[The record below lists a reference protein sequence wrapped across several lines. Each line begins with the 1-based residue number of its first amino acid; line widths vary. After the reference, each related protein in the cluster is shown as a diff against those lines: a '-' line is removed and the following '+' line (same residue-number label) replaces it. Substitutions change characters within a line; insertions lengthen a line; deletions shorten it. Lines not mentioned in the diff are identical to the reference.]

1 MNTIVAIRKNIIFQF
16 AEDVTST
23 RFVNSTASGIIIS
36 QQDGT
41 QAAVPRWGKVTH
53 VGPEV
58 LDVNVGD
65 FVLIE
70 AGKWTTGFYV
80 DKIRFWKTD
89 EDCVMAISDE
99 PTTTY

>member
-1 MNTIVAIRKNIIFQF
+1 MNTIVAVRKNIIFQF
-16 AEDVTST
+16 VEDVTAK

-36 QQDGT
+36 QQDGV
-41 QAAVPRWGKVTH
+41 QASVPRWGKVTH

-58 LDVNVGD
+58 VDVNVGD

-80 DKIRFWKTD
+80 NKERYWKTD
-89 EDCVMAISDE
+89 EERVMAIGDE